1 MWKRLKEKRVQQQ
14 QQRKQHQEN
23 DRKNSLLENCHQEFA
38 FCMQNKFWL
47 LDTLGTLVSSEY
59 AIENCLKYLR
69 RS

>member
-38 FCMQNKFWL
+38 FCMQNKF
-47 LDTLGTLVSSEY
+47 
-59 AIENCLKYLR
+59 
-69 RS
+69 